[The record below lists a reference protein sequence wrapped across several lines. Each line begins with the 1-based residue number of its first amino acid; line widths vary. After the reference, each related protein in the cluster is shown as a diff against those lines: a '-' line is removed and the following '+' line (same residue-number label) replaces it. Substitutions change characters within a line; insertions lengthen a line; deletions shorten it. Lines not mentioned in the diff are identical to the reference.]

1 MERKRKFSGN
11 EEEVEKLRSTLLKVV
26 EDNKKLQKELERS
39 MEREKNTNKREMRHE
54 KKLID

>member
-1 MERKRKFSGN
+1 MERKREFSGN
-11 EEEVEKLRSTLLKVV
+11 EEEVKKLRSILLKVV

>member
-1 MERKRKFSGN
+1 
-11 EEEVEKLRSTLLKVV
+11 VEKLGSTLLKVV